1 MAKACCKAYAH
12 MLGWNFATTT
22 VAVGF
27 SLLGLTFYTPS
38 TWHIPN
44 TTHTPCCVLL
54 LNYGSYSQ
62 HMLHTVNKRKKPTL
76 IWTKFSVF
84 KIFKYAVLQ

>member
-1 MAKACCKAYAH
+1 MAKARCKAYAR
-12 MLGWNFATTT
+12 MLGWNFAIAT

-38 TWHIPN
+38 QWHLPN

-54 LNYGSYSQ
+54 LNYGSYHQ